1 MKSVRFVSAILAYL
15 ILVPAAAAQ
24 LPPIDPQM
32 LNLPPI
38 AGEREALR
46 QEILSTKARLA
57 RCDGPPNLALT
68 SDNCR
73 ARTLVQAKLNHLLK
87 MGVLMKILTSAYA
100 HPFMELGRVAV
111 PACPATRA
119 LASQIKGSRFN

>member
-1 MKSVRFVSAILAYL
+1 MKSARSLSALLAFL
-15 ILVPAAAAQ
+15 ILVPAATAQ

-68 SDNCR
+68 TDNCR
-73 ARTLVQAKLNHLLK
+73 ARTPVQSKLNHLLK
-87 MGVLMKILTSAYA
+87 MGTMLSTDQ
-100 HPFMELGRVAV
+100 PVAE
-111 PACPATRA
+111 ARTRA
-119 LASQIKGSRFN
+119 LTDATEYVRAGSF